1 MSFFQ
6 AETRRTS
13 QEFQGLVTSTLKP
26 LESQCSKDADVFVN
40 TSSQCRNYIDQWG
53 NLNFIIRFGQMILSD
68 MLRQLKNLN
77 YSTDL
82 PAYSETPAKVRVF
95 GSKYQLLLLNIE

>member
-13 QEFQGLVTSTLKP
+13 QEFEGLVTSTLKP

-40 TSSQCRNYIDQWG
+40 TSSQTRNYIDQWG
-53 NLNFIIRFGQMILSD
+53 NLNFIIRYD
-68 MLRQLKNLN
+68 MPLLHTQ
-77 YSTDL
+77 SW
-82 PAYSETPAKVRVF
+82 EKVF
-95 GSKYQLLLLNIE
+95 AHKSKFSS